1 MSLRLR
7 LYKYLLISITVP
19 KITLGQFQSED
30 PHARAS
36 EVRGRVP
43 LRRDGGRLK
52 TYIST
57 KRRARLSREGRK
69 ECKLDHP
76 LSHCVVEFEP

>member
-30 PHARAS
+30 PHA
-36 EVRGRVP
+36 
-43 LRRDGGRLK
+43 
-52 TYIST
+52 
-57 KRRARLSREGRK
+57 
-69 ECKLDHP
+69 
-76 LSHCVVEFEP
+76 